1 MKTITGWAI
10 KVWLVDS
17 MSNEKP
23 EADSVEYWTQVDCN
37 INDPAHLFSSKNKA
51 EEGAKCR
58 RGGTRTRWRGYKPVK
73 VTITIEDD
81 GLPELTKKGEP

>member
-1 MKTITGWAI
+1 
-10 KVWLVDS
+10 

-23 EADSVEYWTQVDCN
+23 ELDSVEYWTQVDCS

-51 EEGAKCR
+51 EEGVKRR
-58 RGGTRTRWRGYKPVK
+58 RGGMHTRWRGYKPVK

-81 GLPELTKKGEP
+81 GLPEPTKKGEL